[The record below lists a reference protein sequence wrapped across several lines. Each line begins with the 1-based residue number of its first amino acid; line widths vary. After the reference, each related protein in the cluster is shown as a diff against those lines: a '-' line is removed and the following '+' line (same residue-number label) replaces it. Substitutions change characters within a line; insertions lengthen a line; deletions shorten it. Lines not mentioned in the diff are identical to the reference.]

1 MRVRYLSAILASYV
15 IATLLAGCSQTG
27 REISERKQE
36 IDRQEKA
43 QKQLVQRRTE
53 ELKEDVDLQRKESIN
68 RLDAEKKK
76 LDLDKELIDQ
86 QKKEVDRRADYW
98 KKDLDR
104 QKEVS
109 NKIIERNVKTVK
121 KQIDEYGAAK
131 EKAEQ

>member
-1 MRVRYLSAILASYV
+1 MTLRYLSAILASGV
-15 IATLLAGCSQTG
+15 IAALLAGCSQTS
-27 REISERKQE
+27 REISERKHE
-36 IDRQEKA
+36 IDRQEKS
-43 QKQLVQRRTE
+43 QKQLVQRRTD
-53 ELKEDVDLQRKESIN
+53 ELKEDVDLQRKESLN

-109 NKIIERNVKTVK
+109 NKMIDRNVKTAK
-121 KQIDEYGAAK
+121 KQIDDYGAAK
-131 EKAEQ
+131 EKTGQ